1 MSMQTA
7 EVERPASIQPEAPPR
22 TFDGTFL
29 EPERSLG
36 IVRGIAKAILI
47 AIPFWGLVG
56 FAVYML
62 R

>member
-7 EVERPASIQPEAPPR
+7 EVERPGSIEPGSRPR

-29 EPERSLG
+29 EPEPSG
-36 IVRGIAKAILI
+36 GVVRGIAKAVLI

-56 FAVYML
+56 LAVYVL